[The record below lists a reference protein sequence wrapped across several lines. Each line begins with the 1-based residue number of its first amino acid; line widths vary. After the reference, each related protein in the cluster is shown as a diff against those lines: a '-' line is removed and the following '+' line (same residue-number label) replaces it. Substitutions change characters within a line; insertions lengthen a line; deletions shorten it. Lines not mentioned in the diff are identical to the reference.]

1 MHEKPINIFV
11 EVEMANIVRFEP
23 MREMVRMSDAMDRL
37 FDNIYG
43 NGWKDSDLTDSP
55 SVDLYQTE
63 NEIVVKASLP
73 GMKADDIQISVVGD
87 VLTLRGEIN
96 SEEEV
101 KNASYQIRER
111 RHGSFSRSLPLPTA
125 VQADKAKAEF
135 ENGVLTLTLPK
146 AEETR
151 LKTITVKAK

>member
-1 MHEKPINIFV
+1 M

-23 MREMVRMSDAMDRL
+23 VREMVRMTDAMDRL
-37 FDNIYG
+37 FGNMYG
-43 NGWKDSDLTDSP
+43 HGWRDTELFDSP

-73 GMKADDIQISVVGD
+73 GMKAEDIQISVAGD
-87 VLTLRGEIN
+87 VLTLRGETS

-101 KNASYQIRER
+101 KEASYHIRER
-111 RHGSFSRSLPLPTA
+111 RSGSFARSIPLPAA
-125 VQADKAKAEF
+125 VQSEKAKAEF

-146 AEETR
+146 AEEMR
-151 LKTITVKAK
+151 PKTISVKAK

>member
-1 MHEKPINIFV
+1 M

-43 NGWKDSDLTDSP
+43 NGWRDSDLIDSP
-55 SVDLYQTE
+55 SVDLYQTD

-96 SEEEV
+96 LEEEV
-101 KNASYQIRER
+101 KDASYHIRER
-111 RHGSFSRSLPLPTA
+111 HSGSFSRSMPLPTG

-151 LKTITVKAK
+151 PKTITVKAK

>member
-1 MHEKPINIFV
+1 M

-43 NGWKDSDLTDSP
+43 GGWRNNELFDSP

-87 VLTLRGEIN
+87 VLTLRGETKM
-96 SEEEV
+96 EEEV
-101 KNASYQIRER
+101 KEASYHIRER
-111 RHGSFSRSLPLPTA
+111 RSGSFARSMPLPSA

-146 AEETR
+146 AEEMR
-151 LKTITVKAK
+151 PKTITVKAK